1 MRGTASTRT
10 ATRWPSCRAPR
21 AVPRAAALLLLAIVA
36 ACVVSRAVSFQ
47 GVPGGARVGLDE
59 ARAQLNAVMP
69 DECARLLREKK
80 RAAGEARFDV
90 AVDSTGAVTVA
101 QLAQPAGDTRIEGI
115 FGTMIAGLRLA
126 PPRARAGES
135 AERRMRAGYACSGWS
150 GTATLELL

>member
-10 ATRWPSCRAPR
+10 ATRWPSCRAAR
-21 AVPRAAALLLLAIVA
+21 GAAALLLPAVAA

-47 GVPGGARVGLDE
+47 GAPGGTRVGLDE
-59 ARAQLNAVMP
+59 ARTQLGAVMG

-101 QLAQPAGDTRIEGI
+101 QLAQPAGDSRIEGI
-115 FGTMIAGLRLA
+115 FGTMIAGLQLA
-126 PPRARAGES
+126 PPRAGEGAP
-135 AERRMRAGYACSGWS
+135 AERRIQARYSCSGGN
-150 GTATLELL
+150 GTATLEVL